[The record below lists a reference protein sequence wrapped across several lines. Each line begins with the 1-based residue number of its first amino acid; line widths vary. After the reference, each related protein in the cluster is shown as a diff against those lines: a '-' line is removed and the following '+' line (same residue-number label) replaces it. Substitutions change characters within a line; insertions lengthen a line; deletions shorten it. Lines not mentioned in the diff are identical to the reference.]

1 MTEGLF
7 GFFCLLVGQ
16 SRLLKRAT
24 FLNTSE
30 QTTSSIF
37 YITAQDDFFNIYY
50 EQSDKSV
57 NSKVLQRSDCR
68 DLRYKKLHLLKTSI
82 CFSGIKVKIS
92 RSF

>member
-37 YITAQDDFFNIYY
+37 YIYY